1 MTPDGVPDVD
11 PVVVPVEVN
20 PDVDP
25 VVVAPDDV
33 PDVEPANNPVEVD
46 TEVLLVEVGLPVV
59 APDEIGMLGV
69 VLPVVVRGITIGPPC
84 PPLP

>member
-1 MTPDGVPDVD
+1 M
-11 PVVVPVEVN
+11 VVPVEVN

-25 VVVAPDDV
+25 VVVAPDDA
-33 PDVEPANNPVEVD
+33 PDVDPVDVPVEVD
-46 TEVLLVEVGLPVV
+46 TEVLPVEVVLLVV